1 MAMNAVFI
9 IGAVSLFLLVL
20 AAFMTGYLLNR
31 TKQVIPYEPAGWA
44 IGAVLLYLW
53 ILTYFWNTADCVF

>member
-1 MAMNAVFI
+1 MNTVFI
-9 IGAVSLFLLVL
+9 IGTVSLLLLVF

-44 IGAVLLYLW
+44 IVTVLLTLW
-53 ILTYFWNTADCVF
+53 ILSYFWNTADCVF